1 MIKVEK
7 IGDPKESV
15 ALGHAAGKE
24 IKDIAGPVKFAEYGA
39 AVADVHAAAGSTC
52 PPSHVPPHMSPP
64 HMSPPHMS
72 PPHMSLP
79 HMSPPHMFS

>member
-7 IGDPKESV
+7 IGETKDAV

-39 AVADVHAAAGSTC
+39 AVADVHAAAGTN
-52 PPSHVPPHMSPP
+52 
-64 HMSPPHMS
+64 
-72 PPHMSLP
+72 
-79 HMSPPHMFS
+79 